1 MIVDCQGPRRIIVT
15 AMCHSVPAMLA
26 SAQRGG
32 RPRAEIIKLVT
43 TAGTRNYASAPRRL
57 VTGRF
62 RLAADGTES
71 LPLRARPAPGY
82 AAVTGKPE
90 VSVGRYRG
98 RKRAGHRHG

>member
-1 MIVDCQGPRRIIVT
+1 
-15 AMCHSVPAMLA
+15 MLA
-26 SAQRGG
+26 SAQPGG

-82 AAVTGKPE
+82 YDAAVTGKPE
-90 VSVGRYRG
+90 VPVGRGRG
-98 RKRAGHRHG
+98 RKRAGHRH

>member
-1 MIVDCQGPRRIIVT
+1 
-15 AMCHSVPAMLA
+15 MLA
-26 SAQRGG
+26 SAQPGG
-32 RPRAEIIKLVT
+32 RPRAEIINLVT